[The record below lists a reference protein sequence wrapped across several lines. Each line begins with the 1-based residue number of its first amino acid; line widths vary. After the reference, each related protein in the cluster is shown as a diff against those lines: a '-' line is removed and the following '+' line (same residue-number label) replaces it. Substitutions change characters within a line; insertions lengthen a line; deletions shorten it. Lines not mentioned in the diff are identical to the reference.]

1 VHTYVHVRFLFSFF
15 LYTGEIFS
23 RKQILPLVDS
33 SSTMVRCSRVFIF
46 MRRTPINEGKL
57 KRKKEEKRRE
67 ENVRY

>member
-1 VHTYVHVRFLFSFF
+1 

-46 MRRTPINEGKL
+46 MRRTTINEGKL